1 MTALKLF
8 DLVSIIIINE
18 AYKLS
23 NETTVYAIL
32 KQRCLM
38 TKTIIEFVGCLFNY
52 VILIICFVVLYNI
65 NDFEN
70 KWFKCII
77 INLNAKKIEYTSN
90 IKLFS

>member
-38 TKTIIEFVGCLFNY
+38 TKTIIGFEFSLFNY
-52 VILIICFVVLYNI
+52 VILIICFVIVILMILKIYNLS
-65 NDFEN
+65 
-70 KWFKCII
+70 KYII
-77 INLNAKKIEYTSN
+77 INSNSKQNCFTRN
-90 IKLFS
+90 IK